1 MAFTYTKRKDG
12 RLMKRVSVN
21 GKLETLY
28 SDNPK
33 DLEKQYIEKKSQCH
47 KGIFIN
53 DEGMTVSIWAN
64 KWLDIYKSDKEY
76 ATRKMYADS
85 IRLHINPYIGNIPL
99 KYLKQSDILNMLN
112 QLDKKGIT
120 RKKDI
125 AFLTIKQILNKAVEN
140 DYIYKN
146 VAIGIKIKK
155 HKSAEKE
162 PLNNNVINE
171 IKNLAKSNSNA
182 FMILFLLYTGLRR
195 EELVPLQY
203 KDINLDE
210 KYIFIN
216 KAITFQKNQPVIKK
230 TKNEEVRKVPI
241 FDILYDKL
249 ENLKSTHKPNEY
261 IFPNTL
267 DKMMTETCLKRKL
280 SYVLRDIN
288 SNLEAD
294 TLNSVSN
301 NKNSDNIDNNNVYY
315 EDIKFT
321 LHQLRHTYACM
332 LHKAGI
338 DIKQAQ
344 AWMGHKDIKVLLN
357 IYTHLDS
364 QDNQKSL
371 EKVNQFLA

>member
-162 PLNNNVINE
+162 PLSNNVINE
-171 IKNLAKSNSNA
+171 IKKLAKSNSNA
-182 FMILFLLYTGLRR
+182 FMILFLLYTRITKRR
-195 EELVPLQY
+195 
-203 KDINLDE
+203 IG
-210 KYIFIN
+210 
-216 KAITFQKNQPVIKK
+216 TFTI
-230 TKNEEVRKVPI
+230 
-241 FDILYDKL
+241 
-249 ENLKSTHKPNEY
+249 
-261 IFPNTL
+261 
-267 DKMMTETCLKRKL
+267 
-280 SYVLRDIN
+280 
-288 SNLEAD
+288 
-294 TLNSVSN
+294 
-301 NKNSDNIDNNNVYY
+301 
-315 EDIKFT
+315 
-321 LHQLRHTYACM
+321 
-332 LHKAGI
+332 
-338 DIKQAQ
+338 
-344 AWMGHKDIKVLLN
+344 
-357 IYTHLDS
+357 
-364 QDNQKSL
+364 
-371 EKVNQFLA
+371 